1 MRSPNKKIFFSAILM
16 LSLLAGIAESTS
28 SPLGAAENRIV
39 ELNFTRH
46 VDFPVPMPVQD
57 VYIVLNRSRPDLVYR
72 AAPEQAMDP
81 KILALEA
88 YATTDHTPHDPLME
102 TENPIGPF
110 PRGDDLGFTLGEWLA
125 ARGEGTYSEEDGN
138 SRMDFVF
145 WNLIPNGTYTV
156 WWAGVTHEPYSFAVA
171 PAGAAD
177 GSDNW
182 FEADSMGNASFH
194 ANMQP
199 MPPGSNETRTLVVVR
214 YQSDG
219 IVPGSTPG
227 PYGKTAHVQLLYRM
241 PLLKTIERENE
252 SIPIAQAEE
261 KQPGLGCIMALG
273 GILSAAYLIML
284 GRRG

>member
-1 MRSPNKKIFFSAILM
+1 MPFPKKKLFFSAILM
-16 LSLLAGIAESTS
+16 LSLLAVNAESTS
-28 SPLGAAENRIV
+28 SPLGDEESRIV

-46 VDFPVPMPVQD
+46 IDFPIPMPVQD
-57 VYIVLNRSRPDLVYR
+57 VYIVLNGSRPDLVYR
-72 AAPEQAMDP
+72 ATPEQAMDP

-88 YATTDHTPHDPLME
+88 YATVNHTPHDPLME

-125 ARGEGTYSEEDGN
+125 ARGEGTYLEEDGN
-138 SRMDFVF
+138 STMDLVF

-156 WWAGVTHEPYSFAVA
+156 WWAGVTHEPYRFAVA
-171 PAGAAD
+171 PAGAAN

-182 FEADSMGNASFH
+182 FKADSTGNGSFH

-199 MPPGSNETRTLVVVR
+199 LPPGSNETRTLIVVR

-219 IVPGSTPG
+219 IVPGSSPG

-241 PLLKTIERENE
+241 PLREMIKKENE
-252 SIPIAQAEE
+252 SIPISQAEE
-261 KQPGLGCIMALG
+261 MQPGLGCIMALG
-273 GILSAAYLIML
+273 GILSAAFLITL
-284 GRRG
+284 RRRG